1 MRLSDSLKAKRA
13 DLLDNLEKL
22 SETAAQENRLFT
34 APESASWD
42 ATQEELRT
50 TDAQLERQLAAEDLR
65 RNGKGGQRVAVDDQ
79 GNRHAILRSADKL
92 AARFPRRDGQPL
104 NIAKAIKGV
113 VTGNWS
119 EADTERRAMAE
130 GTLSAGGY
138 TVPTELA
145 AQWIDMARAQSV
157 SIAAGAG
164 TIPMGTATLRIAE
177 IVGDV
182 VPAFR
187 PENVALSESDVVFGA
202 LDLKAR
208 LIGVVC
214 RASLELISD
223 SPMANEMIVASITGA
238 LGVAMDAAMLAGDGL
253 VDATHDNP
261 RGILNWPGVNAV
273 AAVGTPTN
281 YDKWLDAIHG
291 IELAN
296 LSPTAVVDHPD
307 TANVLRQLKTGLSGD
322 QSSLAMPPRYAALSP
337 FVTTGLA
344 AGNSIVGDFTNA
356 LFGMREEVK
365 IEATRVGSDALS
377 KAQVLIRG
385 YMRLDTGI
393 TRAKAFTKLAGITT
407 T

>member
-1 MRLSDSLKAKRA
+1 MRLSDSLKARRA
-13 DLLDNLEKL
+13 DLLDRLEKL
-22 SETAAQENRLFT
+22 SETAAHENRVFT
-34 APESASWD
+34 AAEAAAWD
-42 ATQEELRT
+42 ATQKEIRD
-50 TDAQLERQLAAEDLR
+50 TDAQLERQLAAEQMR
-65 RNGKGGQRVAVDDQ
+65 RDGKSGQRVAVDDQ
-79 GNRHAILRSADKL
+79 GHRHAILRSSDKL
-92 AARFPRRDGQPL
+92 AERFPRREGQPL
-104 NIAKAIKGV
+104 NIARAIKGV
-113 VTGNWS
+113 ITGNWND
-119 EADTERRAMAE
+119 ADTERRAMAE

-138 TVPTELA
+138 TVPSELA
-145 AQWIDMARAQSV
+145 AQWIDMARAKSV

-164 TIPMGTATLRIAE
+164 TIPMGMATLRIAE

-182 VPAFR
+182 APAFR
-187 PENVALSESDVVFGA
+187 PENTALPENDVVFGA

-223 SPMANEMIVASITGA
+223 SPMANEMIVTSITGA

-261 RGILNWPGVNAV
+261 RGILNWPGVNAI
-273 AAVGTPTN
+273 AAVGAPTN
-281 YDKWLDAIHG
+281 YDKWLDAIHR

-296 LSPTAVVDHPD
+296 LSPAAVVDHPD
-307 TANVLRQLKTGLSGD
+307 TVNVLRQLKTGLTGD
-322 QSSLAMPPRYAALSP
+322 ETSLVPPPRYAALSP

-356 LFGMREEVK
+356 LFGMREEVT

-385 YMRLDTGI
+385 YMRLDTGL
-393 TRAKAFTKLAGITT
+393 TRAKAFTKLTGITT